1 MFSRPTRRISGGA
14 AVRCIRWFYD
24 VEDSVMAMFGWD
36 GEPLDC
42 PECGAELDDI
52 GCEKTVECDE
62 CGSEWKYGDDM
73 DSLVRVKKGDSVY
86 WDR

>member
-1 MFSRPTRRISGGA
+1 MRTRRISGGP

-24 VEDSVMAMFGWD
+24 VQETVMAIFRWD

-42 PECGAELDDI
+42 PECGAELDEI
-52 GCEKTVECDE
+52 GCEKTTVCDE
-62 CGSEWKYGDDM
+62 CGSEWKYGDGM
-73 DSLVRVKKGDSVY
+73 ESLVRVEEGDSVY